1 MQMLFASTIFLLMTL
16 ASVSC
21 LHCYTIANDVCSL
34 SIWCANKESGFCSQ
48 EKTRLKGVRVLKPC
62 VYRGLRCTPQG
73 VRVLKGAAKK
83 PYSLSPDPH
92 SSTSEATSSIT
103 RPKSPTRSLSQVGR
117 GAQKRWLGGK
127 FSRGFVVKALV

>member
-48 EKTRLKGVRVLKPC
+48 EKTRCKGVRVLK
-62 VYRGLRCTPQG
+62 
-73 VRVLKGAAKK
+73 
-83 PYSLSPDPH
+83 SD
-92 SSTSEATSSIT
+92 E
-103 RPKSPTRSLSQVGR
+103 
-117 GAQKRWLGGK
+117 
-127 FSRGFVVKALV
+127 

>member
-48 EKTRLKGVRVLKPC
+48 KKTRLKGVRVLKPC

-73 VRVLKGAAKK
+73 VRVLKGVA
-83 PYSLSPDPH
+83 
-92 SSTSEATSSIT
+92 
-103 RPKSPTRSLSQVGR
+103 KSPTASPTTPPQVGR

-127 FSRGFVVKALV
+127 SSRGFVVKALV